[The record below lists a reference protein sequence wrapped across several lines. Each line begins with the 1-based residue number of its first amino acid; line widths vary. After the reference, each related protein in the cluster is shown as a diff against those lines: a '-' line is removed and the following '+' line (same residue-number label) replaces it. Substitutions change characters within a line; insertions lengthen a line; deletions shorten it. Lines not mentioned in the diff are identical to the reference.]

1 MNEFYE
7 DLMCPVVYRWVKNH
21 EGVKICHNKCCTLW
35 IDNGDIY
42 GVIEFHDESI
52 VELTVKDTKSHE
64 NIFYLHFQMH
74 DFKSTMDQ
82 FNTFFNYL
90 CLPTIK
96 LGESIFN
103 NVNTNK
109 ILLSCSGGL
118 TTSYFAYSMQEI
130 FKRQGLD
137 IVVDAV
143 GYMEIDKVIDDYD
156 MVLLAPQVAYLLPQL
171 KNKYGNKIF
180 IIDSLDFA
188 TNDFNAIIKKA
199 VN

>member
-1 MNEFYE
+1 MILN
-7 DLMCPVVYRWVKNH
+7 LQ
-21 EGVKICHNKCCTLW
+21 W
-35 IDNGDIY
+35 INLI
-42 GVIEFHDESI
+42 H
-52 VELTVKDTKSHE
+52 
-64 NIFYLHFQMH
+64 
-74 DFKSTMDQ
+74 
-82 FNTFFNYL
+82 FFNYL

-171 KNKYGNKIF
+171 KINMEIRF
-180 IIDSLDFA
+180 LLLIR
-188 TNDFNAIIKKA
+188 
-199 VN
+199 

>member
-1 MNEFYE
+1 
-7 DLMCPVVYRWVKNH
+7 
-21 EGVKICHNKCCTLW
+21 
-35 IDNGDIY
+35 
-42 GVIEFHDESI
+42 
-52 VELTVKDTKSHE
+52 
-64 NIFYLHFQMH
+64 MH

-118 TTSYFAYSMQEI
+118 TTSYFAYLMQEI
-130 FKRQGLD
+130 FKREGLD